1 MSIPIKRH
9 DKKMK
14 ALVINEDSVDAAD
27 RNENGESKVA
37 QKRRLKEAR
46 GELANA
52 NRALNGRRNR
62 VLKAGWKRP

>member
-14 ALVINEDSVDAAD
+14 AVVINEDSVDAAD

-37 QKRRLKEAR
+37 QNIEEATKG
-46 GELANA
+46 GE
-52 NRALNGRRNR
+52 R
-62 VLKAGWKRP
+62 